1 MRSEGERLNGR
12 REEAESEA
20 NGASMGGGNKGTK
33 DERGKGK
40 RKSTWN
46 LNLRF
51 SSNAWCFWFLVFGF
65 WLLKINLDPGTQEY
79 SQRQFTIYENIK
91 EHERAKF

>member
-33 DERGKGK
+33 DERGK
-40 RKSTWN
+40 RKEKKHVEFKSAV
-46 LNLRF
+46 L
-51 SSNAWCFWFLVFGF
+51 
-65 WLLKINLDPGTQEY
+65 Q
-79 SQRQFTIYENIK
+79 
-91 EHERAKF
+91 